1 MPPIQ
6 FPNPYKSVPQGS
18 VGLISRF
25 GQFYKSVDPG
35 LVKINVTSENLRMV
49 DVKIQL
55 STVPKQAVMTKDN
68 VSVDVDSV
76 ICWHVVSP
84 YRAAFGIADVRT
96 ALVERARECSVIRY
110 VCKVTD
116 GNHLVHKQRL
126 P

>member
-1 MPPIQ
+1 LITGLLFDRRQ

-35 LVKINVTSENLRMV
+35 LVKVNVTSENLRMV

-68 VSVDVDSV
+68 GTSGVSGS
-76 ICWHVVSP
+76 
-84 YRAAFGIADVRT
+84 R
-96 ALVERARECSVIRY
+96 EREPM
-110 VCKVTD
+110 
-116 GNHLVHKQRL
+116 KQGD
-126 P
+126 

>member
-1 MPPIQ
+1 
-6 FPNPYKSVPQGS
+6 
-18 VGLISRF
+18 
-25 GQFYKSVDPG
+25 
-35 LVKINVTSENLRMV
+35 MV

-96 ALVERARECSVIRY
+96 ALVERAQTTLRQVVGSRLLQTIITDREGIAAEIQEIVS
-110 VCKVTD
+110 
-116 GNHLVHKQRL
+116 RL
-126 P
+126 LIAISPA